1 MDDAIHAGGDVTYGY
16 VSVAYNLKWDGSG
29 QGYIWIEL
37 IAIHNKASSGVL
49 NVSIKYEKITRD
61 YN

>member
-37 IAIHNKASSGVL
+37 IAIHNKASSGCLTYQL
-49 NVSIKYEKITRD
+49 NTTDITKR
-61 YN
+61 